1 MAVAA
6 EIPDEIPDLSYLPE
20 HLRSYIVIR
29 TEDELRE
36 VIRDWLERLGCTY
49 AELEQMW
56 RTGDYETHFHRMAW
70 VEIGGLGHLA
80 EG

>member
-1 MAVAA
+1 MAA
-6 EIPDEIPDLSYLPE
+6 EIPE
-20 HLRSYIVIR
+20 HFRSEFILQS
-29 TEDELRE
+29 EDDMRAM
-36 VIRDWLERLGCTY
+36 VRDWLERLGCTY

-56 RTGDYETHFHRMAW
+56 RTSDYETHFHRMAW